1 MCRDKKLL
9 EKIAYVQGSEH
20 RKNIILYMEYN
31 LYTPKELGDAIGV
44 RTNHI
49 SNLLSQLKKQNIV
62 YCATP
67 NIHKGKLYSLTDE
80 GKHIFEYLK
89 SKEEDKINRI
99 NNSI

>member
-49 SNLLSQLKKQNIV
+49 SNLLSQLKKTE
-62 YCATP
+62 YCLLRNTEYSQRKIIFP
-67 NIHKGKLYSLTDE
+67 N
-80 GKHIFEYLK
+80 
-89 SKEEDKINRI
+89 R
-99 NNSI
+99 